1 MSGMAADGAR
11 VTREPSPTIPGI
23 SDSVR
28 VSAGDLLFLSGVVG
42 LRPGGE
48 AAGDFAEEAD
58 LVFGELQRALSAR
71 GATLSSLVRVNVYI
85 VGLSPEKL
93 ATYRAVRDRWIDPEN
108 VPASTL
114 VGVAALFADTCT
126 IEIDAIA
133 AV

>member
-1 MSGMAADGAR
+1 MSAEESR
-11 VTREPSPTIPGI
+11 VTREPSPGIPGI

-48 AAGDFAEEAD
+48 PARDLAEEID
-58 LVFGELQRALSAR
+58 LVFGELERALSAR
-71 GATLSSLVRVNVYI
+71 GATLASIVRVTVYI
-85 VGLSPEKL
+85 VGLTPERL
-93 ATYRAVRDRWIDPEN
+93 STYRAVRDRWIDPEH

-114 VGVAALFADTCT
+114 VGVAALYSDAVT

>member
-1 MSGMAADGAR
+1 MTDDRISR
-11 VTREPSPTIPGI
+11 VPSPTIPGI

-48 AAGDFAEEAD
+48 PAGDFAEEID
-58 LVFGELQRALSAR
+58 LVFGELRRALDAR
-71 GATLSSLVRVNVYI
+71 GATLASLVRVTVYI
-85 VGLSPEKL
+85 VGLTPEKL
-93 ATYRAVRDRWIDPEN
+93 VTYRTVRDRWIDAKN

-114 VGVAALFADTCT
+114 IGVAALFSDTCS

>member
-1 MSGMAADGAR
+1 MSDVATTGER
-11 VTREPSPTIPGI
+11 VSREPSPTIPGI

-42 LRPGGE
+42 LRPGGV
-48 AAGDFAEEAD
+48 AAGDFAEETD
-58 LVFGELQRALSAR
+58 LVFGELERALSAR

-93 ATYRAVRDRWIDPEN
+93 ATYRTVRDRWIDPEHI
-108 VPASTL
+108 PASTL